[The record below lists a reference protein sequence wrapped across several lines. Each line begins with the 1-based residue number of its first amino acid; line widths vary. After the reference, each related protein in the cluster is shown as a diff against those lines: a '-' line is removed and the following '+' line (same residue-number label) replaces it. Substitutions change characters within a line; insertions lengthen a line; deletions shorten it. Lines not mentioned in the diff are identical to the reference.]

1 MIDKRPIQGEVGV
14 HLEASCYKN
23 RNKPCRTHASY
34 TPFPFFPG
42 RGKGRSPIWPKQVC
56 FCVLN
61 GVTFWIRSLSKNV
74 KVGESGLLESF
85 RFEDDNNYEYD
96 EIKLKVF
103 VRVLKERQP
112 GKLVRLFI
120 LKEVEPFPDNK
131 MIKLFTLLT
140 LTATFSL
147 KSAVE
152 GRGLSRFLAKM
163 TQVYE

>member
-1 MIDKRPIQGEVGV
+1 M
-14 HLEASCYKN
+14 
-23 RNKPCRTHASY
+23 
-34 TPFPFFPG
+34 
-42 RGKGRSPIWPKQVC
+42 
-56 FCVLN
+56 
-61 GVTFWIRSLSKNV
+61 

-103 VRVLKERQP
+103 VRVLKKRQP

-131 MIKLFTLLT
+131 MIKLLTLLT

-147 KSAVE
+147 KPAVE